1 MCYRYGRLTIAAI
14 AILLS
19 GNAGGRGADDP
30 ASGLTEAEQ
39 AFVTQL
45 SGRIMTGTFTVEGR
59 EDRTPKEERYEIG
72 KVTKVEGDLWT
83 IEARIKYGK
92 VDATVPVPVHVLWA
106 GDTPM
111 ISVTNLTIPLVGSE
125 FSARVLFYEN
135 LYAGTWKHGSVGG
148 HMWGRIEDRPA
159 AGDAA
164 ARP

>member
-1 MCYRYGRLTIAAI
+1 MFHAHWRLTIAALTV
-14 AILLS
+14 LL
-19 GNAGGRGADDP
+19 AGGSGGRTADDP
-30 ASGLTEAEQ
+30 AVGLSEAEQ
-39 AFVTQL
+39 AFVKML
-45 SGRIMTGTFTVEGR
+45 SGRNMIGTFTVEGR
-59 EDRTPKEERYEIG
+59 DDRTPKEERYEIG

-125 FSARVLFYEN
+125 FSARVLFYDN

-159 AGDAA
+159 GGAPAT
-164 ARP
+164 P

>member
-1 MCYRYGRLTIAAI
+1 MYYPPWRLTIAAI
-14 AILLS
+14 VVLLVGGS
-19 GNAGGRGADDP
+19 GGRTADDP
-30 ASGLTEAEQ
+30 AVGLSEAEQ
-39 AFVTQL
+39 AFVKML
-45 SGRIMTGTFTVEGR
+45 SGRNMIGAFTVEGR
-59 EDRTPKEERYEIG
+59 DDRTPKEERYEIG

-125 FSARVLFYEN
+125 FSARVLFYDN

-159 AGDAA
+159 AGAPAA
-164 ARP
+164 P

>member
-1 MCYRYGRLTIAAI
+1 MCHVRWRLTIAAL
-14 AILLS
+14 AIVL
-19 GNAGGRGADDP
+19 AGGTGGRTADDP
-30 ASGLTEAEQ
+30 AVGLSETEQ
-39 AFVTQL
+39 AFINML
-45 SGRIMTGTFTVEGR
+45 SGRIMTGAFTVEGR

-92 VDATVPVPVHVLWA
+92 VDATVPVPVNVLWA

-125 FSARVLFYEN
+125 FSARVLFYDN

-159 AGDAA
+159 AGAPAA
-164 ARP
+164 P